1 MSEIIA
7 DVCLDDALAQELVAT
22 WAFEIGAPKAGVS
35 LEAIEFQGSAFADFY
50 DLYLT
55 RLNHAAGRT
64 ASAGSRRLARHAG

>member
-1 MSEIIA
+1 MISDGSPVSEIIA

-50 DLYLT
+50 DPTSSEFT
-55 RLNHAAGRT
+55 R
-64 ASAGSRRLARHAG
+64 